1 MLKKMI
7 QNSPQFLIRYRS
19 WLNAAF
25 QAGLIFLSLLL
36 AWLLR
41 FDFSLPDRLLL
52 FSAAPILIVI
62 RLAPI
67 AYFGLLH
74 GWWRYTGVRDAL
86 DIFRAVAS
94 GSALFWLVLRFA
106 FGISSFPRSIYF
118 LEALLTAC
126 LLSGVRVSS
135 RLLAQSALGNFRV
148 SKHVILIGA
157 GSAAEMIIRE
167 TMLPDSGYTAVA
179 CVDDD
184 PSKLGIRLHGVPVV
198 GRVDQLP
205 ALLSSYPADHVL
217 ITVRSATGP
226 QMEKFVEV
234 CQQARVSFKTVPALR
249 DILSGHVSINQV
261 RDVNLDDLLGREPAR
276 IDLDSVRKQIEGRA
290 VMVTGGAGSIGSEL
304 CRQILNYHPASLICV
319 DQSETGM
326 FFLRLELAQHPAG
339 GCATY
344 CVADVA
350 DSDRMRRLLIEH
362 GVQIV
367 FHAAAYKHVPIM
379 EVNVDEAVRNN
390 VFALLNLL
398 DAATDAGCES
408 FILISSDKAVNPTSV
423 MGATKRICELIL
435 FSRPA
440 NGMRCVSVRFGNV
453 LGSSGS
459 VVPVLKQQ
467 LRENQPLTITHPG
480 IRRFFMVTREAVAL
494 VLQAFAIGASGD
506 ILVLDMGDP
515 VEILALART
524 LIRLSGKPEHSVQIQ
539 FTGLREGEKLEEEL
553 FYSSEDVRPT
563 ACDRIKCTRGTH
575 DGWLMLQQR
584 LEELRAILLLDSAS
598 AIREKIR
605 EIVPEYSYSATAGSE
620 SDSQKTLLAVPM
632 AVGRRI

>member
-86 DIFRAVAS
+86 DIFKAVAS
-94 GSALFWLVLRFA
+94 GSAFFWLVLRFA
-106 FGISSFPRSIYF
+106 FGIGSFPRSIYF

-362 GVQIV
+362 GIQIV

-398 DAATDAGCES
+398 DAA
-408 FILISSDKAVNPTSV
+408 
-423 MGATKRICELIL
+423 
-435 FSRPA
+435 PA

-632 AVGRRI
+632 TVGRRI

>member
-1 MLKKMI
+1 MPPGKPAVSPLKSRRRWPAKRLTTSRRPSRGFVCLMRLRPPALRSRKPTTLEQITSFPQWKNCSSAAKKYWRRSPARSPHSKRSYETLLDSKRTHCARFKNRPADPRPHTLMLKKMI
-7 QNSPQFLIRYRS
+7 QNSPPFLIRYRS

-36 AWLLR
+36 ACLLR

-86 DIFRAVAS
+86 DIFKAVAS
-94 GSALFWLVLRFA
+94 GSALFWLALRFA
-106 FGISSFPRSIYF
+106 LGITSFPRSIYF

-126 LLSGVRVSS
+126 LLAGVRVGS

-261 RDVNLDDLLGREPAR
+261 RDVNLDDLLGREPAC

-304 CRQILNYHPASLICV
+304 CR
-319 DQSETGM
+319 
-326 FFLRLELAQHPAG
+326 
-339 GCATY
+339 
-344 CVADVA
+344 
-350 DSDRMRRLLIEH
+350 
-362 GVQIV
+362 
-367 FHAAAYKHVPIM
+367 
-379 EVNVDEAVRNN
+379 
-390 VFALLNLL
+390 
-398 DAATDAGCES
+398 
-408 FILISSDKAVNPTSV
+408 
-423 MGATKRICELIL
+423 
-435 FSRPA
+435 
-440 NGMRCVSVRFGNV
+440 
-453 LGSSGS
+453 
-459 VVPVLKQQ
+459 
-467 LRENQPLTITHPG
+467 
-480 IRRFFMVTREAVAL
+480 
-494 VLQAFAIGASGD
+494 
-506 ILVLDMGDP
+506 
-515 VEILALART
+515 
-524 LIRLSGKPEHSVQIQ
+524 
-539 FTGLREGEKLEEEL
+539 
-553 FYSSEDVRPT
+553 
-563 ACDRIKCTRGTH
+563 
-575 DGWLMLQQR
+575 
-584 LEELRAILLLDSAS
+584 
-598 AIREKIR
+598 
-605 EIVPEYSYSATAGSE
+605 
-620 SDSQKTLLAVPM
+620 
-632 AVGRRI
+632 

>member
-1 MLKKMI
+1 
-7 QNSPQFLIRYRS
+7 
-19 WLNAAF
+19 
-25 QAGLIFLSLLL
+25 
-36 AWLLR
+36 
-41 FDFSLPDRLLL
+41 
-52 FSAAPILIVI
+52 
-62 RLAPI
+62 
-67 AYFGLLH
+67 
-74 GWWRYTGVRDAL
+74 
-86 DIFRAVAS
+86 
-94 GSALFWLVLRFA
+94 
-106 FGISSFPRSIYF
+106 
-118 LEALLTAC
+118 
-126 LLSGVRVSS
+126 
-135 RLLAQSALGNFRV
+135 
-148 SKHVILIGA
+148 
-157 GSAAEMIIRE
+157 MIIRE
-167 TMLPDSGYTAVA
+167 TLQPGSGYTAVA
-179 CVDDD
+179 CFDDD
-184 PSKLGIRLHGVPVV
+184 RSKLGIKLHGVPVV

-205 ALLSSYPADHVL
+205 ALLSSYPADLVL
-217 ITVRSATGP
+217 ITVRTATGP
-226 QMEKFVEV
+226 QMEKFVDV
-234 CQQARVSFKTVPALR
+234 CQQANVSFKTVPAFS
-249 DILSGHVSINQV
+249 DIVSGHVSINQV

-276 IDLDSVRKQIEGRA
+276 IDLDSVRHQIEGRS

-304 CRQILNYHPASLICV
+304 CRQILNYHPARLICV

-326 FFLRLELAQHPAG
+326 FFLGLELAQHPAG
-339 GCATY
+339 GCVTY

-459 VVPVLKQQ
+459 VVPVFKQQ

-494 VLQAFAIGASGD
+494 VLQAFVIGRSGD
-506 ILVLDMGDP
+506 ILVLDMGAP
-515 VEILALART
+515 VEILGLART
-524 LIRLSGKPEHSVQIQ
+524 LIRLSGKPEHSVPIQ

-553 FYSSEDVRPT
+553 FYSSEDVLPT
-563 ACDRIKCTRGTH
+563 ACDRIKCTRAMH
-575 DGWLMLQQR
+575 DGWPVLQQR
-584 LEELRAILLLDSAS
+584 LEELRAILPLDSAS

-605 EIVPEYSYSATAGSE
+605 EIVPEYSYTAAAASE
-620 SDSQKTLLAVPM
+620 NDSQKTVLAVPM
-632 AVGRRI
+632 AVGRRN